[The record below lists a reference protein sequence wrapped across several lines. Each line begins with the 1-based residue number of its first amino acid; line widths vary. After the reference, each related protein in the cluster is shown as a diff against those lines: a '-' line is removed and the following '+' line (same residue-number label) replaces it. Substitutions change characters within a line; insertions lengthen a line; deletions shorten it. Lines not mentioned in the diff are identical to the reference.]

1 MYLVVKDMCP
11 LVGFTAAEYQVSAI
25 TTVNSD
31 SPKIG
36 GCALIDFKS
45 TDVLKKSF
53 SLWLGG
59 LNNGMQRCREKGIK
73 YYFSTL

>member
-1 MYLVVKDMCP
+1 MCLVVKDMCP

-25 TTVNSD
+25 TAVSSD
-31 SPKIG
+31 SPQIG

-53 SLWLGG
+53 SLWLGS
-59 LNNGMQRCREKGIK
+59 LNNGMQRCREKGTCNK
-73 YYFSTL
+73 LLF